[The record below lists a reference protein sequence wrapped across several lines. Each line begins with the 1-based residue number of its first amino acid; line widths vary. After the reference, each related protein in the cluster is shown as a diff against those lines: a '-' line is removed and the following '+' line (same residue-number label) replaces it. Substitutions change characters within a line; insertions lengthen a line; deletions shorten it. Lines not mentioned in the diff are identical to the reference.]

1 MAHHTRITLL
11 LIALMVFLCSAL
23 AVTPSAA
30 PDSSNPAPA
39 SYAQT
44 SNSGA
49 GQVPR
54 SQDGPLTLGEVVFT
68 FVAGLMTIVIN
79 TVRGYTDAHSL
90 QSADALLESELT
102 LDVAQQL
109 SAELDGRLQRCKTEL
124 RQSLLDNYSTY
135 STAVDEADRAQE
147 SIAQLLHGVD
157 ELQAMFGDEETGIR
171 ARVIDA
177 IEAEAQV
184 RRRVEDNS
192 AVLDGLRVL
201 ASVND
206 HLRRMDA
213 LVRDARHMEAAA
225 AVRAVERTVV
235 SAHAL
240 DGLRIR
246 SVLDDRIHLA
256 AMNVK
261 ENVLRAL
268 WRLVS
273 FDVAESRATITV
285 APLDSKQGQSSCSG
299 LASLH
304 AALRTLDAG
313 KELAR
318 AFSDRFVRAFVT
330 PLLSVPEIAQSGR
343 RSTARGEE
351 FALLLRREAEGAT
364 PAAAICSLLE
374 EALAFVNEKLAFSD
388 SSSSAK
394 SMLWAEGCASRIAA
408 VVLDRCVL
416 SCIPTTRKALAEF
429 RDQVDVLVAFEDKL
443 FGDLATGDSAAEE
456 SRPIKAKADQIEE
469 LFARRRCDQALSKV
483 RKLAESSS
491 FSEAAMDGHET
502 WSVDLVQSLASSSA
516 DGQVAPALIEAA
528 SAELAE
534 RGLMFPKCSV
544 SAAIRGLV
552 STAYGLINEGAQSLE
567 AAAALHVAAM
577 FGDAARCVFDVY
589 RALFLTLHRAQL
601 TKVPALGWQFF
612 NDCMY
617 AAHHAGI
624 LGALAA
630 RALSSPQ
637 NAPLAAAGVDGW
649 TSTAQLY
656 VAVGRSHVATIVR
669 QETDEL
675 RRLSIGSGSKGGSIA
690 FANASSDAG
699 KAQLG
704 KIASQVRLSLTQLA
718 RAVCPPAVTP
728 HVFYRTLGAY
738 MDAVFGATV
747 DAIASIGDIG
757 VDDSQALSDHC
768 RAIHSLVALFQ
779 LDASVLEAY
788 TAVLLPRQALQP
800 GAASDP
806 SHPADDLLDSDADDD
821 DGSDALVPLSD
832 SPEPARRSS
841 PAAIKLANEYCPL
854 ANKLAQLADILV
866 ISRADIVA
874 RRRAG
879 LLDDFSADELVALVY
894 SLFAATADREHDIM
908 VLESL

>member
-1 MAHHTRITLL
+1 MDA
-11 LIALMVFLCSAL
+11 F
-23 AVTPSAA
+23 
-30 PDSSNPAPA
+30 
-39 SYAQT
+39 
-44 SNSGA
+44 
-49 GQVPR
+49 
-54 SQDGPLTLGEVVFT
+54 VVKI
-68 FVAGLMTIVIN
+68 LE
-79 TVRGYTDAHSL
+79 TDAHSL

-109 SAELDGRLQRCKTEL
+109 SAELDGRLRRCKAEL
-124 RQSLLDNYSTY
+124 RQSLVDNHSTY
-135 STAVDEADRAQE
+135 TAASNEAERAQE

-157 ELQAMFGDEETGIR
+157 ELQAMFGDEETGIH

-177 IEAEAQV
+177 MEAEAQA
-184 RRRVEDNS
+184 RRQVEENS

-201 ASVND
+201 ASVNS
-206 HLRRMDA
+206 HLRGMDA
-213 LVRDARHMEAAA
+213 LVCDGRHLEAAV

-240 DGLRIR
+240 DGSRIR

-285 APLDSKQGQSSCSG
+285 APLDIKQGQSSCSD

-304 AALRTLDAG
+304 AALSTLDAG
-313 KELAR
+313 KELER
-318 AFSDRFVRAFVT
+318 AFSDRFVRSFVA
-330 PLLSVPEIAQSGR
+330 PLLSVPGIAHSGR
-343 RSTARGEE
+343 HNTASGEE
-351 FALLLRREAEGAT
+351 FALLLRRETDAAT
-364 PAAAICSLLE
+364 PAATICRLLE
-374 EALAFVNEKLAFSD
+374 EALEFVNEKLVCSD
-388 SSSSAK
+388 SSSPAK
-394 SMLWAEGCASRIAA
+394 SMLWADGCASGIATI
-408 VVLDRCVL
+408 VLDRCLL

-443 FGDLATGDSAAEE
+443 FSGLTTRDSAAEE
-456 SRPIKAKADQIEE
+456 EGRPIKAKADQIED
-469 LFARRRCDQALSKV
+469 LFARRRCDQAISRV

-491 FSEAAMDGHET
+491 FSVAAMDGHET
-502 WSVDLVQSLASSSA
+502 WSVDLVQSLASASSST
-516 DGQVAPALIEAA
+516 DCQVAPALIEAA

-534 RGLMFPKCSV
+534 RELVFPKCSV

-552 STAYGLINEGAQSLE
+552 STAYGLVNEGAQSLE
-567 AAAALHVAAM
+567 DAAASHVAAM
-577 FGDAARCVFDVY
+577 FAGAARCVFDVY

-630 RALSSPQ
+630 RALSIPQ
-637 NAPLAAAGVDGW
+637 NASLPAASIDGW
-649 TSTAQLY
+649 TNTAQLY

-675 RRLSIGSGSKGGSIA
+675 RRLSTGSGSKGGGIA
-690 FANASSDAG
+690 FVSASSDAG

-704 KIASQVRLSLTQLA
+704 KVASQVRLSLTQLA
-718 RAVCPPAVTP
+718 RAIRPPAVTP

-747 DAIASIGDIG
+747 DAITSIGDIG

-768 RAIHSLVALFQ
+768 RAVHSLVALFQ
-779 LDASVLEAY
+779 LDASVLESY
-788 TAVLLPRQALQP
+788 TAVLPLQSP
-800 GAASDP
+800 QPEAASDQ
-806 SHPADDLLDSDADDD
+806 SHPPDDLLDSDADDYS
-821 DGSDALVPLSD
+821 GSDALVPPSA

-841 PAAIKLANEYCPL
+841 PAAIKLANEYCTV

-879 LLDDFSADELVALVY
+879 LLYDFSVDELVALVY
-894 SLFAATADREHDIM
+894 SLFAATVDREHDIM